1 LVGLFLFLFVMF
13 LLFNK
18 EPDLA
23 RLDQFFGA
31 LAHWALASF
40 GSLRSPSFR
49 QSPMGEKN
57 LAA

>member
-1 LVGLFLFLFVMF
+1 MF
-13 LLFNK
+13 LLYNK

-23 RLDQFFGA
+23 RFDQFFGA
-31 LAHWALASF
+31 LAHWDLAAF
-40 GSLRSPSFR
+40 GSLRSPSLR

>member
-1 LVGLFLFLFVMF
+1 MF
-13 LLFNK
+13 LLYNK

-23 RLDQFFGA
+23 RFDQFFGA
-31 LAHWALASF
+31 LAHWALAAF
-40 GSLRSPSFR
+40 GSLRSPSLR